1 MTQTFAEPQP
11 TSSSVAERLRR
22 ARADAGLTL
31 VEAAKRTGLL
41 RSYIAALEAGRR
53 RPLPREVD
61 RLAGAY
67 DADLSD
73 LLPARQPVEV
83 VGERIVVAGQSRL
96 LRDAA
101 DDREVYAAYLF
112 LLYAVRGATPGQR
125 VPLRSSDVELL
136 MQVVGED
143 AETIERRL
151 VELMGCSP
159 GEATMLGSVLLRHRA
174 LTAAAGAAAALSW
187 GAVAAPRWRR
197 GGPASGPGGATPL
210 SGARRRRRTSTSTPS
225 TAGVAPPV
233 EDVVD
238 GEWSPSYPGC
248 RRRTVSRGRTGS
260 DSVPS
265 VLHLLCRWCACNDLR
280 ASVRR

>member
-1 MTQTFAEPQP
+1 VRTP
-11 TSSSVAERLRR
+11 
-22 ARADAGLTL
+22 GLTL
-31 VEAAKRTGLL
+31 DAAAKRTGLL

-125 VPLRSSDVELL
+125 VPLRSSDVQLL

-187 GAVAAPRWRR
+187 GAVVAVGEPLEAPVPTKDCSATRR
-197 GGPASGPGGATPL
+197 CRGASPEGRRTFDVDRPSTAVWLGPGG
-210 SGARRRRRTSTSTPS
+210 GR
-225 TAGVAPPV
+225 
-233 EDVVD
+233 VD
-238 GEWSPSYPGC
+238 GRGRPSYPGAD
-248 RRRTVSRGRTGS
+248 V
-260 DSVPS
+260 DSEPKGGYGV
-265 VLHLLCRWCACNDLR
+265 
-280 ASVRR
+280 